1 MNAISGSAGRPS
13 MDSIRV
19 EKLGF
24 QYESGL
30 KVFEDLSFTASQN
43 EFLSIV
49 GPSGCGKTTLLLL
62 LSGLYGA
69 TSGTVLIDGTAV
81 TRPLR
86 KVGLVFQEYNRAL
99 LPWRSIVENVELGL
113 ELQGMRLRERRDIA
127 KKYIDLVGLGKFA
140 EDLPGRLSGGMKQ
153 RAQIARILAYNPLI
167 LLMDE
172 PFGALDAQ
180 TKLELHD
187 ELLRIFELEKK
198 TVIFVTHDIEEA
210 VYLGDRLLILSQRPS
225 KLLESLEIKI
235 PRPRDWG
242 VRGSKDFIDLCAH
255 TWDIMKKERLRN

>member
-1 MNAISGSAGRPS
+1 
-13 MDSIRV
+13 MDSISV

-30 KVFEDLSFTASQN
+30 KVFEDLSFSAREN

-62 LSGLYGA
+62 LSGLYRA
-69 TSGTVLIDGTAV
+69 SAGTVLIDGARV

-113 ELQGMRLRERRDIA
+113 ELQGTEPKERRDVA
-127 KKYIDLVGLGKFA
+127 KKYIDLVGLSKFA
-140 EDLPGRLSGGMKQ
+140 DDLPGRLSGGMKQ
-153 RAQIARILAYNPLI
+153 RVQIARILAYNPSI

-180 TKLELHD
+180 TRLELHD
-187 ELLRIFELEKK
+187 ELLRIFEIEKK
-198 TVIFVTHDIEEA
+198 TVVFVTHDIEEA

-225 KLLESLEIKI
+225 RLLESLDISI
-235 PRPRDWG
+235 PRPRAWEI
-242 VRGSKDFIDLCAH
+242 RGSSNFVGLCTH
-255 TWDIMKKERLRN
+255 TWDMMKKERLASSWRP

>member
-1 MNAISGSAGRPS
+1 
-13 MDSIRV
+13 
-19 EKLGF
+19 
-24 QYESGL
+24 
-30 KVFEDLSFTASQN
+30 
-43 EFLSIV
+43 
-49 GPSGCGKTTLLLL
+49 
-62 LSGLYGA
+62 
-69 TSGTVLIDGTAV
+69 

-113 ELQGMRLRERRDIA
+113 ELQGMGLRERRDIA

-153 RAQIARILAYNPLI
+153 RVQIARILAYNPLI

-225 KLLESLEIKI
+225 RLLESLDIHI

-242 VRGSKDFIDLCAH
+242 VRGSKDFIGLCAH